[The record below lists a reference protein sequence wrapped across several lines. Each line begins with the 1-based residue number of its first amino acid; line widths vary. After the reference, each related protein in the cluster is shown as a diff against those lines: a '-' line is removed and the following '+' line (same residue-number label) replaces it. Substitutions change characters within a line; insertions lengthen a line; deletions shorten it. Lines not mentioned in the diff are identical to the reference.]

1 MALDEAKVKAKIK
14 SIIEVYALTK
24 VERIDAWEDSF
35 GNWVVSIEIKPEKMS
50 KLYRIEKLTQLG
62 IGDTFAELKLKR
74 IETALLPEIPR
85 ADQRYMR
92 ARLDILLNPREPGEL
107 SATEE
112 ENIVRMCHMLAAMD
126 KANRQN
132 QKEEPTMKLIDMVKL
147 TSEDEKITLILKG
160 EEVCDE
166 QPLTPYLLAEYAC
179 HPVEKVTVDE
189 DYLVITIPKSMSIE
203 DALKAV
209 KPNQY
214 GCGCT

>member
-24 VERIDAWEDSF
+24 VEHIQAWEDSF

-74 IETALLPEIPR
+74 IDTVLLPEIPR
-85 ADQRYMR
+85 ADQRFTG

-107 SATEE
+107 SAIEE
-112 ENIVRMCHMLAAMD
+112 EGIARMCHMLAAMD

-147 TSEDEKITLILKG
+147 TNPDEKITLILKG
-160 EEVCDE
+160 EELCDAE
-166 QPLTPYLLAEYAC
+166 LLTPYLLAEYAI

-189 DYLVITIPKSMSIE
+189 THLVITIPKNMSIE
-203 DALKAV
+203 DALKAI